1 MPEVMSGG
9 CLCGAVRYEVQSEPL
24 MQLVCHCSHCQKQA
38 GSAFST
44 IVGVVEQAVTVT
56 KGAATSYV
64 DHGESGKA
72 VERQFCGTCGS
83 PLFSKVEVSPGM
95 IWVKSGTLDDSKIAC
110 KVETGRAIAEA
121 LRRSPGLNGF
131 IRLGTYQQRTSVDV
145 TFLVALEE
153 GGDLAKA
160 KVTNADQ
167 KSAVDIAREL
177 GNLAKRLRKG
187 EDESFEKGK
196 SIIRLLPTWIL
207 RPMLWLTGW
216 VTGSL
221 GLPFLGQERFPFGS
235 CVITSVGMFGLDEGL
250 VPPTPFARVPL
261 HVLIGAVR
269 EQPVVVE
276 GAVVI
281 RPLLT
286 LTATLDHRFVD
297 GFQGGVMARTVRE
310 VLADPWLLD
319 RSAPPGGGPAA

>member
-1 MPEVMSGG
+1 MNPLRRKLAIASWGSPREANIYGK
-9 CLCGAVRYEVQSEPL
+9 LTIDATAALRYIEE
-24 MQLVCHCSHCQKQA
+24 A
-38 GSAFST
+38 R
-44 IVGVVEQAVTVT
+44 
-56 KGAATSYV
+56 ATS
-64 DHGESGKA
+64 GE
-72 VERQFCGTCGS
+72 
-83 PLFSKVEVSPGM
+83 KV
-95 IWVKSGTLDDSKIAC
+95 TLTHL
-110 KVETGRAIAEA
+110 VGRAIAEA

-131 IRLGTYQQRTSVDV
+131 IRLGTYQQRSSVDV

-160 KVTNADQ
+160 KVANADQ

-187 EDESFEKGK
+187 EDASFEKGK
-196 SIIRLLPTWIL
+196 SIVRLLPTWIL

-235 CVITSVGMFGLDEGL
+235 CIITSVGMFGLDEGL

-261 HVLIGAVR
+261 YVLIGAVR